1 MTAVLFCHVPS
12 QLRVPVTQHEDR
24 EVSCVLM
31 QGLLQLHSHRP
42 AILHRD
48 LKSPNLLVD
57 KHWRVKVIQSVRWG
71 AQRPAIGCCTWRLHA
86 CVPIWWPHRNPPFAG
101 G

>member
-1 MTAVLFCHVPS
+1 MYQWYLCQKETKCHSTVTCAPS
-12 QLRVPVTQHEDR
+12 FAT
-24 EVSCVLM
+24 CWM

-57 KHWRVKVIQSVRWG
+57 KHWRVKVQSSSVL
-71 AQRPAIGCCTWRLHA
+71 ACKQPQHPAS
-86 CVPIWWPHRNPPFAG
+86 
-101 G
+101 